1 MRVIKFPRWTK
12 WSIFTLQE
20 RTVEIKYLKY
30 SNLARFE
37 EGMKKITQNV
47 LFMSAPSKLLSSFNK
62 IIAAFN

>member
-12 WSIFTLQE
+12 WSIFTLHE

-37 EGMKKITQNV
+37 EGMTKNNTKCFIHVGT
-47 LFMSAPSKLLSSFNK
+47 K
-62 IIAAFN
+62 